1 METDDPDAH
10 LIDMSKGGDL
20 YSGDPLTRYESA
32 QVRRMIAQYY
42 RWVWIKKR
50 LWVGLLFA
58 VGLPSSVAAVI
69 QLMALIART
78 IRGN

>member
-1 METDDPDAH
+1 
-10 LIDMSKGGDL
+10 
-20 YSGDPLTRYESA
+20 
-32 QVRRMIAQYY
+32 MIAQYY